1 MKRILLFALSVL
13 AVNAISAQCTAD
25 YDFGTEPFG
34 VSPDPVAGESFEV
47 ATVNMPYVDII
58 HILVPTQANDIDE
71 TLPEGVPIDS
81 VILAGVSMELA
92 GVIYTPEEIGLSVI
106 CNNNDDSPNPCTFLG
121 GVQYCASLEGTPT
134 QMGTYNLVIN
144 VQGWTT
150 IFGNPIAQ
158 DISFDQYVFIVNE
171 DGTFVS
177 EYADDNV
184 TLGQNIPNPADGMTS
199 IPFTMESPGI
209 VKLTVVNLLGEVL
222 INDQVQGKRGQNSA
236 KLDVG
241 QLDSGI
247 YLYSIETKG
256 KKLTKRLVINR

>member
-1 MKRILLFALSVL
+1 MKRILLLTLSIL
-13 AVNAISAQCTAD
+13 AVNAMSAQCTAD

-47 ATVNMPYVDII
+47 AAVNMPYVDVI

-71 TLPEGVPIDS
+71 TIPAGVPIDS
-81 VILAGVSMELA
+81 VILLGVSMELA
-92 GVIYTPEEIGLSVI
+92 GVIYTPEEIGLTVN
-106 CNNNDDSPNPCTFLG
+106 CNNNDDSPNACTFMG
-121 GVQYCASLEGTPT
+121 GQQYCASLEGTPN
-134 QMGTYNLVIN
+134 QLGVYNLVIN
-144 VQGWTT
+144 AQGWTT

-171 DGTFVS
+171 DGVSVS
-177 EYADDNV
+177 EVSGDNV
-184 TLGQNIPNPADGMTS
+184 TLGQNVPNPADGLTS
-199 IPFTMESPGI
+199 IPFTMESPGV

-222 INDQVQGKRGQNSA
+222 INDQVQGKRGQNTV